1 MKVKIGDT
9 YYDSKDIPVMVVLE
23 PFDVDNLKEMF
34 QDSPNN
40 NKYMAFMGA
49 HFKTSEDAQSWM
61 ADEFKFMSG

>member
-34 QDSPNN
+34 QQSPDSNR
-40 NKYMAFMGA
+40 YMAFMGA
-49 HFKTSEDAQSWM
+49 HFKTQDEAKSWM
-61 ADEFKFMSG
+61 DDEFQFMRG